1 MLYFTTPKE
10 TERLLDV
17 SAATL
22 RKMWRDGKIKGITLP
37 GGHRRYDALS
47 FIENGGAKLPQEK
60 ANADA

>member
-22 RKMWRDGKIKGITLP
+22 RKMWREGKIEGIILP
-37 GGHRRYDALS
+37 GGHRRYNAIGFLEGYKPRKPS
-47 FIENGGAKLPQEK
+47 END
-60 ANADA
+60 ANA